1 MTSHASVIG
10 SPRSARSMHQ
20 GRGIFHDVAVM
31 NRMARDGIKNHFVGL
46 SEDIDHGT
54 IKKKLL
60 AGGELILDALS
71 LIPAVNG
78 VTTEL
83 RAMRWA
89 SLFSAP
95 RIMAA
100 SELSSAAA
108 MEGFY
113 ANAPML
119 VAESGVGVESLVAES
134 PELLANKALNQ
145 VRSVQERVSATSPN
159 AADAL
164 ARKYRALE
172 GAQNY
177 SARSKTLSNGRIR
190 YYEEEVLA
198 RTTGPTRGSSFVTEY
213 NPHTGDVRTWMESYD
228 HLGNVS
234 RVHPKMYNG
243 QTLNAPHYPP
253 TLKDKLEAELISGCR
268 R

>member
-46 SEDIDHGT
+46 SEDIDHGIT
-54 IKKKLL
+54 KKKLL
-60 AGGELILDALS
+60 AGGGLILDALS

-78 VTTEL
+78 ATTEL

-100 SELSSAAA
+100 SELSSTAAI
-108 MEGFY
+108 EGFY

-119 VAESGVGVESLVAES
+119 VAESGG
-134 PELLANKALNQ
+134 
-145 VRSVQERVSATSPN
+145 
-159 AADAL
+159 
-164 ARKYRALE
+164 
-172 GAQNY
+172 
-177 SARSKTLSNGRIR
+177 
-190 YYEEEVLA
+190 
-198 RTTGPTRGSSFVTEY
+198 
-213 NPHTGDVRTWMESYD
+213 
-228 HLGNVS
+228 
-234 RVHPKMYNG
+234 
-243 QTLNAPHYPP
+243 
-253 TLKDKLEAELISGCR
+253 
-268 R
+268 